1 MRRRRPGMVYGS
13 GARGRRS
20 AAANRQRRR
29 RSGRVGRLER
39 SRRGVDG
46 VEIGQAGRRRRIDGS
61 QAAMGEAAGAVPRI
75 AIVWAR
81 ESDGIE
87 GAGPGIDG
95 RREIVAVMLVAG
107 VTVRVAMVAAVS
119 AAGLDLAAEGA
130 VSVGLRA
137 GMTVVR
143 VGVIVAGQAV
153 VERDVQ
159 AGDQLE
165 AEHPQRHRRAG
176 QQAPP
181 AVPGATHAGS
191 TRTGVADGRHS
202 TQGHTPARPD
212 WIARNR
218 RAGRSRAPGLGG
230 AVVSPACGLSRP
242 RG

>member
-1 MRRRRPGMVYGS
+1 
-13 GARGRRS
+13 
-20 AAANRQRRR
+20 
-29 RSGRVGRLER
+29 
-39 SRRGVDG
+39 
-46 VEIGQAGRRRRIDGS
+46 
-61 QAAMGEAAGAVPRI
+61 MGEAAGAVPRI
-75 AIVWAR
+75 AIMWAR
-81 ESDGIE
+81 ESERIE
-87 GAGPGIDG
+87 GPGARIDR
-95 RREIVAVMLVAG
+95 RRELVAVLIIAG
-107 VTVRVAMVAAVS
+107 VTVPMAMVAAVA

-181 AVPGATHAGS
+181 AVPGATGAGS
-191 TRTGVADGRHS
+191 MAGVPGGHS

-218 RAGRSRAPGLGG
+218 RAGCSRAPRLGR
-230 AVVSPACGLSRP
+230 AVVSPACGVSRP
-242 RG
+242 RR